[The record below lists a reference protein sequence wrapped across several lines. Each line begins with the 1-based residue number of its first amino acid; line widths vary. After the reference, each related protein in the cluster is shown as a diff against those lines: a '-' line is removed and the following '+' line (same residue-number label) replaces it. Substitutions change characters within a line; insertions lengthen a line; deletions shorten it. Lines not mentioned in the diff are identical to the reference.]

1 MTKRKAATTKR
12 ASTKSTVEQVE
23 PAVVALAARIGS
35 LLGRGAG
42 RLSKLMPGKKRSA
55 KPAAP
60 KRKREGEKAKT
71 AGAPRH
77 RKTQS
82 TAEMFDPRLGEPA
95 GNAVRQKAKR
105 RRRAGA

>member
-42 RLSKLMPGKKRSA
+42 RLSKLMPKKRSA
-55 KPAAP
+55 K
-60 KRKREGEKAKT
+60 KAKK

-105 RRRAGA
+105 RRRTQASS